1 MKKNKTEFLKII
13 CILFIMLLTMSLYI
27 ILIVFTGQVH
37 IYICIQPYYN
47 HTKEILVLLVAEEG
61 HRRNISLIV
70 NVHNTASNE

>member
-47 HTKEILVLLVAEEG
+47 HTKEILVLIMNGLAAEGGRREG
-61 HRRNISLIV
+61 GWDGLRNM
-70 NVHNTASNE
+70 